1 MNMER
6 EKGKSKSQEELYL
19 WRACEAKLGAVAS
32 PDLGRTRRSSDFG
45 PRKVDP
51 TVRRLVLLSSL

>member
-6 EKGKSKSQEELYL
+6 EKGKSKSQEEARPLES
-19 WRACEAKLGAVAS
+19 EAKLGAVAS